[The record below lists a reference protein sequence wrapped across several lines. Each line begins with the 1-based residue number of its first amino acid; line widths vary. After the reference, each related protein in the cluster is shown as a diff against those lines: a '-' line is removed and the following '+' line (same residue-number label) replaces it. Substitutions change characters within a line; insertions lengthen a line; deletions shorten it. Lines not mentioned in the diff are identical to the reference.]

1 MQNINKCKC
10 ILNLRSIISILF
22 HISGIIMKFVFAEK
36 EDNFGYVITSIVCF
50 IILIICLILK
60 NLMIK

>member
-1 MQNINKCKC
+1 
-10 ILNLRSIISILF
+10 
-22 HISGIIMKFVFAEK
+22 MKFVFAEK